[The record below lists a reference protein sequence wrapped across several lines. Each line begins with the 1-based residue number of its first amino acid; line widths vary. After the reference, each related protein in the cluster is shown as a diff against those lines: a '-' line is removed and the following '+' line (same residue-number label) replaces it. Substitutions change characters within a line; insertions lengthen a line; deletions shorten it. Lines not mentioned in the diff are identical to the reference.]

1 MSYVPQDGSKNCRRC
16 GDHKH
21 VTEFRVFRVYG
32 STDREYRRSWC
43 KDCERAYSRSWRAKN
58 PGYHAEWSRAY
69 RSMKV

>member
-1 MSYVPQDGSKNCRRC
+1 MSYVPNEGSKRCRRC
-16 GDHKH
+16 EELKP

-32 STDREYRRSWC
+32 SAEREYRRSWC
-43 KDCERAYSRSWRAKN
+43 KACERAYSKEWRQKN